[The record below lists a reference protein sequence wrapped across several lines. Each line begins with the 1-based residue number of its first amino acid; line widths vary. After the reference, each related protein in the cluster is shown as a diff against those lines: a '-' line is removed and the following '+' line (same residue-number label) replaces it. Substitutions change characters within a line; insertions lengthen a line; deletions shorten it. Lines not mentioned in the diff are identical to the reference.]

1 MDARVSRLV
10 AAAREVIESCY
21 VPGKH
26 QVGAAVE
33 TSSGEI
39 FVGVNLGNECAKAGV
54 CAEAVA
60 IGAAASAGHARIS
73 CAVAVTESGDV
84 IPPCGVCRE
93 LISEYGAEA
102 DVLLDQEGAI
112 ERIRVSDLLPARYRS
127 ADHPNRRET

>member
-1 MDARVSRLV
+1 MAEEFLDRTDVV
-10 AAAREVIESCY
+10 AGLEQGGR
-21 VPGKH
+21 
-26 QVGAAVE
+26 
-33 TSSGEI
+33 
-39 FVGVNLGNECAKAGV
+39 
-54 CAEAVA
+54 EAVA
-60 IGAAASAGHARIS
+60 ERVGRDALRHARIS

-84 IPPCGVCRE
+84 VPPCGFCRE